1 MKINWK
7 IRFQN
12 PHFIVQIIMAVLV
25 PMLSYAGL
33 TAQDLT
39 TWGTLGNLLLEAISN
54 PYCLMLVLVSVY
66 NAIIDNT
73 TPGLND
79 SQHVLEKINIKDK

>member
-1 MKINWK
+1 MKINFK
-7 IRFQN
+7 IRLQN
-12 PHFIVQIIMAVLV
+12 PHFIAQITMAVLV
-25 PMLSYAGL
+25 PILSYAGL

-79 SQHVLEKINIKDK
+79 SQRVLDKINIKDK